1 MIYTEMQTAVQQ
13 CRPLH
18 DNNTISRSKTIET
31 PAGTLV
37 LRDFCSPSLV
47 ESLRAECGLRAFA
60 RLPEREHQL
69 LLNIARRTDSALTL
83 AHTLTGE
90 IIGEVTLAPADA
102 WWEGLGQAYEI
113 AVQVSSRWRSLGIAH
128 QLLAF
133 ALELDALEEIIIL
146 AMGLSWHWD
155 TEGLGLTR
163 LRYRWLIAQLF
174 ASYGFSEY
182 LTSEPNIRMDPANIL
197 LARIG
202 RRVSQQHMNHFLNR
216 LLSSQ
221 NLPGL

>member
-1 MIYTEMQTAVQQ
+1 MTEERYVAAEQQ
-13 CRPLH
+13 RVLREH
-18 DNNTISRSKTIET
+18 STISQSRTIET
-31 PAGTLV
+31 PAGKLV
-37 LRDFCSPSLV
+37 LRNFCPPSLV
-47 ESLRAECGLRAFA
+47 ESLRADCGLRAFA

-69 LLNIARRTDSALTL
+69 LVNIARRPDSALTL
-83 AHTLTGE
+83 AHTLSGE

-102 WWEGLGQAYEI
+102 WWAGLDQAYEI
-113 AVQVSSRWRSLGIAH
+113 AVQVSSRWRRFGIAR

-133 ALELDALEEIIIL
+133 ALQLDILEETIIL

-155 TEGLGLTR
+155 MEGLGLTR
-163 LRYRWLIAQLF
+163 YRYRQLIAQLF

-202 RRVSQQHMNHFLNR
+202 SHVDQQRINHFLNR

-221 NLPGL
+221 TLPGL

>member
-1 MIYTEMQTAVQQ
+1 MIEERYVAPEQQ
-13 CRPLH
+13 RVLREYSTPSQ
-18 DNNTISRSKTIET
+18 SRTIET
-31 PAGTLV
+31 PAGKLV
-37 LRDFCSPSLV
+37 LRNFCPPSLV
-47 ESLRAECGLRAFA
+47 ESLRADCGLRAFA

-69 LLNIARRTDSALTL
+69 LLNIAQRPDSALTL
-83 AHTLTGE
+83 AYTLAGE

-102 WWEGLGQAYEI
+102 WWAGLDQVYEI
-113 AVQVSSRWRSLGIAH
+113 AVQVSSRWRRFGIAR

-133 ALELDALEEIIIL
+133 ALELDVLDEIIIL

-155 TEGLGLTR
+155 MEGLGLTR
-163 LRYRWLIAQLF
+163 YRYRQLIAQLF

-202 RRVSQQHMNHFLNR
+202 SQVDQQRINHFLNR

-221 NLPGL
+221 TLPGL